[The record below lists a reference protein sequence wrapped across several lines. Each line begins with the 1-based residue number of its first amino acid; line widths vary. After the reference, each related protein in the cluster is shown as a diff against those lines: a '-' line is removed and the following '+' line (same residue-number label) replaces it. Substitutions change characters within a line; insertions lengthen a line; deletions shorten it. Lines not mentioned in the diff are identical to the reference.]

1 MGVALDEMDYIW
13 GDEWRDHYE
22 LALFSPCL
30 ENGQVIWR
38 FKEWHTENSNF
49 EEWECLGLVF

>member
-30 ENGQVIWR
+30 EKRTGYLA
-38 FKEWHTENSNF
+38 F
-49 EEWECLGLVF
+49 